1 MNNPREEIILGLKN
15 VLNDSQDSGGSVV
28 KNQPVNAGDPGLIL
42 GSGRPPGEG
51 IGNPCQYSC
60 LQSSM
65 DRRTG
70 WATGYGVAIEL
81 DMT

>member
-1 MNNPREEIILGLKN
+1 MKTSYLLVVPTVFLG
-15 VLNDSQDSGGSVV
+15 GFPGHSVV